1 MKQLFLHTASH
12 QPSLNRNWGGISVC
26 NYTTYSILGFNKM

>member
-1 MKQLFLHTASH
+1 MKQLFLHTTSQ

-26 NYTTYSILGFNKM
+26 NYTKSGILWGNKM